1 LKDRQHNGQKK
12 KDKQRSAKHTLKTKD
27 QVTQTP
33 LKTKGEPRYSG
44 DHTNLYTIYD
54 NIPIIMKDPSFVFG
68 NPLLSSCIFCCEN
81 LYILVY
87 FGILNGLKVKIM
99 KNGTYFYAICLLTYT
114 LVLCVRIITP
124 KTLNYLAFQSFD
136 FEGTG

>member
-1 LKDRQHNGQKK
+1 MKDRQHNGQKK

-33 LKTKGEPRYSG
+33 LKTKCEPRYSG

-87 FGILNGLKVKIM
+87 FGILTGTEWLKSQNNEKLYI
-99 KNGTYFYAICLLTYT
+99 F
-114 LVLCVRIITP
+114 LCNMPVNIYI
-124 KTLNYLAFQSFD
+124 SFVC
-136 FEGTG
+136 